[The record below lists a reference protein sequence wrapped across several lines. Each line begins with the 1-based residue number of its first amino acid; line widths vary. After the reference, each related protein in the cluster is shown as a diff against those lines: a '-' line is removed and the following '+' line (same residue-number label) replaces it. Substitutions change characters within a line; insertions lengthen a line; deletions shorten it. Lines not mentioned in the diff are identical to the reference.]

1 MLHRMAN
8 TITDTGTRTGIFF
21 TAADKALLNKLKK
34 KMTTSLGEP
43 NRTTIVREGLLALA
57 QLKGVK

>member
-1 MLHRMAN
+1 MAN

-21 TAADKALLNKLKK
+21 TANDKALMKKLQKV
-34 KMTTSLGEP
+34 MSTTLYIP
-43 NRTTIVREGLLALA
+43 NRTAIIREGLLALA